1 MSQELLNENIKKA
14 QEEIEKTKDK
24 VSEGKMRQNYH
35 FMAQQGWINDPNGL
49 IYYKNKYHFFY
60 HYNPYDAYWGAMHW
74 GHAISDDM
82 LHWEY
87 LPVALAPSEPYDN
100 HKEGGCFSGSAIEH
114 DGKLYLVYTG
124 TTNYGD
130 GFIQSQCLAYSEDGV
145 HFEKYENNPIIPH
158 PPEGYDE
165 SNFRDPK
172 VWKHGDYFY
181 LVCGS
186 KKNNLASALL
196 YRSKDLKNWEFFNV
210 LAESRGEFGYM
221 WECPDFY
228 EIGDKHVL
236 MFSPMGINERTSVYL
251 VGDMNY
257 DTGKFTYTNVGQID
271 YGFDYYAPQSF
282 LDSKGRRIIVGWANA
297 WDWMPWW
304 KDWGPSF
311 KEGWCGFFDLPREVV
326 LCPDNTLKFVPIKE
340 IENIRKEEKCIK
352 EISVTKEEQF
362 NCIESDCFEM
372 EMDIDLE
379 STTADKFSLLLRCN
393 ENNKTKVTFD
403 LKHQM
408 LYFDRNNSDNW
419 SEGIA
424 RGPLILKDKKN
435 MKIRAFVDKS
445 SIEVYTDDY
454 KTNCSCN
461 VFADSSQTGNYIVT
475 DEGCLNIREIKMWE
489 LKETIK

>member
-1 MSQELLNENIKKA
+1 
-14 QEEIEKTKDK
+14 
-24 VSEGKMRQNYH
+24 
-35 FMAQQGWINDPNGL
+35 
-49 IYYKNKYHFFY
+49 
-60 HYNPYDAYWGAMHW
+60 
-74 GHAISDDM
+74 
-82 LHWEY
+82 
-87 LPVALAPSEPYDN
+87 
-100 HKEGGCFSGSAIEH
+100 
-114 DGKLYLVYTG
+114 
-124 TTNYGD
+124 
-130 GFIQSQCLAYSEDGV
+130 
-145 HFEKYENNPIIPH
+145 
-158 PPEGYDE
+158 
-165 SNFRDPK
+165 
-172 VWKHGDYFY
+172 
-181 LVCGS
+181 
-186 KKNNLASALL
+186 
-196 YRSKDLKNWEFFNV
+196 
-210 LAESRGEFGYM
+210 
-221 WECPDFY
+221 
-228 EIGDKHVL
+228 
-236 MFSPMGINERTSVYL
+236 
-251 VGDMNY
+251 
-257 DTGKFTYTNVGQID
+257 
-271 YGFDYYAPQSF
+271 
-282 LDSKGRRIIVGWANA
+282 
-297 WDWMPWW
+297 MPWW